1 MSLSAIAIKLPR
13 KKINKD
19 ATIYYHSME
28 FLRHV
33 FEGFIAAEAVKILRV
48 RLNMPFFVAKT
59 KISSARKTEFGNLIF
74 FY

>member
-1 MSLSAIAIKLPR
+1 
-13 KKINKD
+13 
-19 ATIYYHSME
+19 ME

-33 FEGFIAAEAVKILRV
+33 FEDFIAAEAVKILRV

-74 FY
+74 